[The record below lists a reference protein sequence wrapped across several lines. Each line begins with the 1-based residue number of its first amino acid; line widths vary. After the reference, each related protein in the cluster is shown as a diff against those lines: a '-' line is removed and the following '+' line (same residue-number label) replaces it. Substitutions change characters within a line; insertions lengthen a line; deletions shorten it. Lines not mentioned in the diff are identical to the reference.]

1 MTRSDISVS
10 ILILCRR
17 QDMKDI
23 KNILFWILLI
33 IGLVLAGSEGLD
45 GSPTVF
51 NFIGAGLLMLGM
63 LLCDNSNN

>member
-1 MTRSDISVS
+1 MTRSDINVS

-33 IGLVLAGSEGLD
+33 VGLVLAGSEGLD
-45 GSPTVF
+45 GSPTAF
-51 NFIGAGLLMLGM
+51 NFIGIGLLMFSM
-63 LLCDNSNN
+63 LLYNNNND